1 MMIFLKWIL
10 AFGGFLK
17 GRDHVPWWYL
27 LGRRWQVATQL
38 ASCRKTD
45 PSHITV
51 LRLRAPTLIYN
62 NH

>member
-10 AFGGFLK
+10 AFEGFLK
-17 GRDHVPWWYL
+17 GRDHVD
-27 LGRRWQVATQL
+27 GWQVATQL